1 MIVANNVLLYIILL
15 LSFNRLSISFYIMSR
30 VVARGHSKVS
40 ASNSA
45 ITSEMVWTPLK
56 DLMNTSNP
64 SELCTGHPRLAKDD
78 AYASAVLD
86 AWRKD
91 ASTIHSKEG
100 YMSMG
105 STSTYHPKNDQT
117 KTLYGYIVMP
127 SQFLIKEQ
135 KEDAPRELLAIIL
148 FHTGAGPQDIFL
160 RWKADMLIRELKDC
174 VVFIADIICDEDGY
188 AWSDRE
194 KYEQSRKYVLARY
207 KEEHGRI
214 ARMNLRHYVAA
225 AIEHLKSLNF
235 VRISDIA
242 AMGYCMGG
250 HPILELGLMQDDSI
264 KALITYHGVFDG
276 IKDYDLPPE
285 DELVDTTIRS
295 WDSKSTKVLICNG
308 KEDPFVDQDDVQKA
322 KILLEKKGCDVR
334 VLNFEHVR
342 HGFTNPA
349 QDYNPSDAFAYN
361 DFAAK
366 DSWDSTIQLLK
377 DVF

>member
-1 MIVANNVLLYIILL
+1 MHRSPKISQGRCIC
-15 LSFNRLSISFYIMSR
+15 LSSAGCLEKRCFYNSFQGRIYEHGIHVHLSPKKRPNENSIWIYSHAFPIS
-30 VVARGHSKVS
+30 
-40 ASNSA
+40 N
-45 ITSEMVWTPLK
+45 
-56 DLMNTSNP
+56 
-64 SELCTGHPRLAKDD
+64 
-78 AYASAVLD
+78 
-86 AWRKD
+86 
-91 ASTIHSKEG
+91 
-100 YMSMG
+100 
-105 STSTYHPKNDQT
+105 
-117 KTLYGYIVMP
+117 
-127 SQFLIKEQ
+127 KEQ